1 MTRSTGMSSLRTLAG
16 SLGVIAL
23 VELILLRS
31 GTRTLVHI
39 PGLGRYEVS
48 IGILNEVGRLAYYLS
63 VVLLVATLG
72 YVAVWLWRVD
82 TSLSRAAGL
91 LVALSILV
99 ATAGRIGIL
108 APSAVGWYSAG
119 AVACMAAIAWRG
131 VRSIPLA
138 LFAGSWVVAAWSVLG
153 QGSGGGISVRS
164 VDISII
170 VAEALLILAG
180 VTAPLLVARRVTTPA
195 ILAGF
200 AAFLV
205 VGAGFSVGG
214 STLAI
219 LTLWNLGVPG
229 WFSPLAF
236 GLAFGGLVTATW
248 SALAAGERMT
258 AASIGLLAA
267 GGVGMI
273 SSYQTGLVLAALT
286 IVYAATLAE
295 SRDRRRYSS
304 EDDPDVASSPAGE
317 PSLIGAARR

>member
-1 MTRSTGMSSLRTLAG
+1 MRLSGMPTLRDLAG
-16 SLGVIAL
+16 SLGVVAL
-23 VELILLRS
+23 VELVLLRS

-39 PGLGRYEVS
+39 PGLGRYDVS
-48 IGILNEVGRLAYYLS
+48 IGVLNEVGRLAYYLS
-63 VVLLVATLG
+63 VVLLLATLG
-72 YVAVWLWRVD
+72 YVAVWLLRMD
-82 TSLSRAAGL
+82 TLLSRAACSLIG
-91 LVALSILV
+91 LSILV
-99 ATAGRIGIL
+99 AVAGRMGIL
-108 APSAVGWYSAG
+108 EPSAVGWYSVG
-119 AVACMAAIAWRG
+119 AVAGMTAVAWRG

-153 QGSGGGISVRS
+153 QGPGGGISVRS
-164 VDISII
+164 VDTSVV

-180 VTAPLLVARRVTTPA
+180 VTSPLLVRWRVTRPGV
-195 ILAGF
+195 LAGF

-205 VGAGFSVGG
+205 VAAGFSVGG

-258 AASIGLLAA
+258 AASIGLLVA

-273 SSYQTGLVLAALT
+273 STYQTGLVLAALT
-286 IVYAATLAE
+286 IVYATTLAE
-295 SRDRRRYSS
+295 DRTRRR
-304 EDDPDVASSPAGE
+304 SSPDGDPGLALSRSGE
-317 PSLIGAARR
+317 PSLSGVAAR

>member
-1 MTRSTGMSSLRTLAG
+1 MRPADMPTMRILAG
-16 SLGVIAL
+16 SLGLVAL

-39 PGLGRYEVS
+39 PGLGRYDVS
-48 IGILNEVGRLAYYLS
+48 IGVLNEVGRLAFYLS

-72 YVAVWLWRVD
+72 YLAVWLWRVD
-82 TSLSRAAGL
+82 TSLSRAASS

-99 ATAGRIGIL
+99 AAAGRIGIL
-108 APSAVGWYSAG
+108 TPSAVGWYSVG
-119 AVACMAAIAWRG
+119 AISGMAAIAWRG

-153 QGSGGGISVRS
+153 QGSGGGISGRS
-164 VDISII
+164 VDTSVV

-180 VTAPLLVARRVTTPA
+180 VTAPLLVSRSVTTPA
-195 ILAGF
+195 VVAGF
-200 AAFLV
+200 AAFLIV
-205 VGAGFSVGG
+205 ASGFSIGG

-236 GLAFGGLVTATW
+236 GLAFGGLVIATW
-248 SALAAGERMT
+248 SALAAGDRMT
-258 AASIGLLAA
+258 AAAIALLVA

-273 SSYQTGLVLAALT
+273 STYQTGLVLAALT
-286 IVYAATLAE
+286 IVYAVTLAG
-295 SRDRRRYSS
+295 DRTRKRSGP
-304 EDDPDVASSPAGE
+304 EDDPDVTLSRSRE
-317 PSLIGAARR
+317 PSLSGVAVR